1 MENLNKNDVS
11 RRPGSAQTEAP
22 DPRSSGLPARP
33 LRTRTRSGGPAVKKQ
48 PEQTNK
54 PSIPN
59 LKQGVRSEGSPARRL
74 KGSSVEEKLILWLQG
89 NRKVTVAFKSLSCD
103 TLQQL
108 IVFTAFV
115 FTLLH
120 RDSAGVCAAAN
131 LEVWSGI
138 GACLHKT

>member
-59 LKQGVRSEGSPARRL
+59 LKQGVRSEGSPATRREGL
-74 KGSSVEEKLILWLQG
+74 LRGGEAHPVASGEQKGHGSV
-89 NRKVTVAFKSLSCD
+89 
-103 TLQQL
+103 
-108 IVFTAFV
+108 
-115 FTLLH
+115 
-120 RDSAGVCAAAN
+120 
-131 LEVWSGI
+131 
-138 GACLHKT
+138 